1 MPTAPPPTAPSPP
14 AGWDM
19 PEGYVA
25 LRCQFCMHWST
36 MPSPYTTARATRCKF
51 WPLIPWYQG
60 TRDAPKGAICL
71 VCVGVPLTS
80 NADKDNADNAVHYVV
95 FEYYYSLRLYK
106 SLY

>member
-1 MPTAPPPTAPSPP
+1 M
-14 AGWDM
+14 
-19 PEGYVA
+19 
-25 LRCQFCMHWST
+25 RWST

-95 FEYYYSLRLYK
+95 FEYYYSLSLYK